1 MSDAIPD
8 TRDNRGDWRPP
19 YVIEV
24 EAPYRWPPQPM
35 AALKWLF
42 AFPGYLWPWNCLYLA
57 TALATWLFLMP
68 DLATMESFE
77 PWWIALILGRNLA
90 MMFLYVGAWHLYL
103 YTIKG
108 QGTDFRYSARPFETN
123 SSRFLFGNQ
132 VHENMFW
139 TLAGAVPIW
148 TAYEVVMLWS
158 YANGLLPFVDW
169 ETNPVWFVALLLI
182 IPTFQGVHFY
192 LTHRLLHWRPLY
204 EAIHYRHH
212 RNVDVGP
219 WSGLSMHPVEQL
231 IFFSGVLLFLV
242 VASHP
247 IHALFYLQ
255 HLALA
260 PAKGHSGFDRVV
272 VKGDKAVRLGNYHHY
287 LHHKYFECNYSG
299 DGMVIFD
306 KVFGTFHDGSDAA
319 HARLKQAR
327 LKRARSKMGAT
338 EQSVV

>member
-1 MSDAIPD
+1 MSDAILG
-8 TRDNRGDWRPP
+8 TRDKRGDWRPP
-19 YVIEV
+19 YLIEV
-24 EAPYRWPPQPM
+24 EAPYRWPPQPL
-35 AALKWLF
+35 AVLKWLF
-42 AFPGYLWPWNCLYLA
+42 GFPGYLWPWNCLYLA
-57 TALATWLFLMP
+57 TALATWFFLMP
-68 DLATMESFE
+68 DLARMESFE
-77 PWWIALILGRNLA
+77 LWWIALILGRNLA
-90 MMFLYVGAWHLYL
+90 MMVLYVGAWHLYL
-103 YTIKG
+103 YTVKG
-108 QGTDFRYSARPFETN
+108 QGTDFRYSARPFATH

-132 VHENMFW
+132 VHDNMFW

-158 YANGLLPFVDW
+158 HANGLLPFIDW

-204 EAIHYRHH
+204 ESIHHRHH

-219 WSGLSMHPVEQL
+219 WSGLAMHPVEQL
-231 IFFSGVLLFLV
+231 IFFSGVLLFWV

-272 VKGDKAVRLGNYHHY
+272 VKGDKSVRLGNYHHY

-327 LKRARSKMGAT
+327 LNRARSKQGAT
-338 EQSVV
+338 KQTVV